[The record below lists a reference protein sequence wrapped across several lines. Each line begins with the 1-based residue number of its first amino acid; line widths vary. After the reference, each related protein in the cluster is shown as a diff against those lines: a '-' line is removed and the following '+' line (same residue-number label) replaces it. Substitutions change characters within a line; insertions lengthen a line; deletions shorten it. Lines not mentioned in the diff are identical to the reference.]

1 MDRESL
7 IKYIDA
13 TIASGD
19 AQTSALG
26 YDVDAIADDLE
37 EHADGDEFE
46 AIEPPVFWAT
56 VSKHQKLT

>member
-1 MDRESL
+1 MDRDSL
-7 IKYIDA
+7 IKYINA

-37 EHADGDEFE
+37 THAGGEVEQVDV
-46 AIEPPVFWAT
+46 PLFWAT
-56 VSKHQKLT
+56 VEKHQRNS